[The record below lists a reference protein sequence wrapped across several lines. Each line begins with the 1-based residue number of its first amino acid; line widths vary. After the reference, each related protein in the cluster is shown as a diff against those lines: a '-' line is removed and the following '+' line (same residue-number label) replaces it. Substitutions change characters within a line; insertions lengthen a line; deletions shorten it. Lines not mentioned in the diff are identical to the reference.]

1 VVATGRRA
9 TATVLSSEPMGEKAP
24 GTDDEFYLLDL
35 ELKAEDEPRTW
46 KVNFGMRVPRGA
58 EERIA
63 EGEELQVAF
72 AAVGDSNQV
81 AVDWPATSG
90 GRFS

>member
-1 VVATGRRA
+1 MTADRSGQAGQGPIDLNLGGLFRDRVTDSAELVATGRRA
-9 TATVLSSEPMGEKAP
+9 TAT
-24 GTDDEFYLLDL
+24 
-35 ELKAEDEPRTW
+35 
-46 KVNFGMRVPRGA
+46 A
-58 EERIA
+58 EELVA
-63 EGEELQVAF
+63 EGKELQVAF